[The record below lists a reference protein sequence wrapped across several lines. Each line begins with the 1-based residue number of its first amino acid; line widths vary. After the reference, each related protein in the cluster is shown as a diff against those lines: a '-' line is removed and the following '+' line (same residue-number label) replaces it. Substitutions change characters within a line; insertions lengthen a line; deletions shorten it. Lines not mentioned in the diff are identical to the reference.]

1 MKMSKLK
8 DFLETDKIGWMSIES
23 AAELYI
29 EAKEI
34 TDSKHQKIAIK
45 AFIDGFECGLKAK
58 ESNTKQ

>member
-1 MKMSKLK
+1 MSKLK

-45 AFIDGFECGLKAK
+45 AFIDGLE
-58 ESNTKQ
+58 